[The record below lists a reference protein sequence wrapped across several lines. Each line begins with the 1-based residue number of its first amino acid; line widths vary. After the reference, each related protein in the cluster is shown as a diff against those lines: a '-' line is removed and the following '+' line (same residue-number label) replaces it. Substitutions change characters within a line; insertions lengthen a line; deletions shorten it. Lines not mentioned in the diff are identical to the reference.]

1 VKKVASFFVLVGC
14 AAGAPAWSASLNP
27 TLDDRVSIRGGPF
40 FASIDSS
47 LAIQGQD
54 FSVEDR
60 LDDSKTTFAIALDW
74 RITSRLIL
82 TGNFSQVSRDETFGA
97 GTPIGIG
104 GVTIPAGASAELDF
118 TTRQF
123 GVNLGYSVVRNRTT
137 EFGAAVGIKVLTIED
152 KVAFTPGG
160 GPTVVLVDD
169 DTTQPLPVLGLYLNH
184 AFSRSWMIT
193 GRASYFD
200 FDVGDIDGK
209 VVDLFGGVE
218 WRPWQS
224 VGLGLAYA
232 YTDADVTI
240 TDAGVNAIGVA
251 YEYKGPFAYV
261 VLGFGSGR

>member
-1 VKKVASFFVLVGC
+1 MKKVASFFVLVGC

-47 LAIQGQD
+47 LRVQGQD
-54 FSVEDR
+54 FDVEDR
-60 LDDSKTTFAIALDW
+60 LDDSKTTFAIAVDW
-74 RITSRLIL
+74 RLTSRLIL
-82 TGNFSQVSRDETFGA
+82 TGGYSQVSRDESLTA

-104 GVTIPAGASAELDF
+104 GVTIPAGSSAELDF

-123 GVNLGYSVVRNRTT
+123 GVNLGYSVVRNHST
-137 EFGAAVGIKVLTIED
+137 EFGATVGLKVLTIED
-152 KVAFTPGG
+152 KVAFSLGG

-184 AFSRSWMIT
+184 AFSPSWMIT

-209 VVDLFGGVE
+209 IWDLFGGVE

-224 VGLGLAYA
+224 VGLGLAYT

-240 TDAGVNAIGVA
+240 TDADVTATDVA

-261 VLGFGSGR
+261 VLGFGSVR